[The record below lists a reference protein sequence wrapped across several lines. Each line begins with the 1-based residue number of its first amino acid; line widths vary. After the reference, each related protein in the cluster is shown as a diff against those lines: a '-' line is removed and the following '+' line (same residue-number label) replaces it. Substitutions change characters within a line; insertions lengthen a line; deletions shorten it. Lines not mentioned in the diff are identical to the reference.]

1 MTALGVPAG
10 ARGGAPGAADYW
22 VESAAGGA
30 PVVLAVDPGG
40 TTGWCVLQVHPAS
53 LADGRYSILG
63 NIQHLGS
70 GEVTGSEA
78 SQVYQLLEMAREWP
92 TAAVVVED
100 FVLREFQQSRDLLAP
115 VRITAAFKWAL
126 WCGITT
132 GDKSPN
138 KVDSFPSRPIRPVF
152 TQSPEQ
158 AKTTCSDE
166 RLRSWHLHAASS
178 PHARDGIRHALLFMR
193 RAKEK
198 HNLRTLAWPD
208 IYPQVKTLP
217 GGGLRSAVA
226 RNGHGP
232 GTD

>member
-1 MTALGVPAG
+1 MTSLSANGVAPAEVG
-10 ARGGAPGAADYW
+10 SVGYW
-22 VESAAGGA
+22 AAAGGA
-30 PVVLAVDPGG
+30 PVVLAIDPGG
-40 TTGWCVLQVHPAS
+40 VTGWCVMQVHPAA
-53 LADGRYSILG
+53 LAVDRYSILG

-70 GEVTGSEA
+70 GEVQGSEA
-78 SQVYQLLEMAREWP
+78 AQVYALLDMAREWP
-92 TAAVVVED
+92 DAAVVIED

-115 VRITAAFKWAL
+115 VRITAAVKWAL

-138 KVDSFPSRPIRPVF
+138 KVDGFPDRPIRRVY

-166 RLRSWHLHAASS
+166 RLKSWHLHAASS
-178 PHARDGIRHALLFMR
+178 AHARDAKRHALLFLR

-208 IYPQVKTLP
+208 IYPQVKPLAGRGLAGRMVP
-217 GGGLRSAVA
+217 GSGGGA
-226 RNGHGP
+226 G
-232 GTD
+232 